1 MIITC
6 PRCATRYLLETG
18 VVRPPGRQVR
28 CARCQHTWFQDAALD
43 LPTPIPV
50 PVEEPEYPAGP
61 VTDKSRML
69 PPPPGSIAQPLP
81 RFEIPAPLT
90 HPPSPSSSSSRSI
103 PGFGVSDRVRTRSR
117 SMIGIVALV
126 ALVAGFPLLFFLLPQ
141 EIVRLWPESAS
152 LYDWLDMP
160 VNARGFKII
169 ATHSQEMN
177 GSVPTIAIKGQIIN
191 ETDRELEVPKI
202 RLSVRDKDKRELYHW
217 TVLADQQKL
226 GPREEGSFTARLE
239 SPPPDAADLEV
250 RFAKAGE

>member
-202 RLSVRDKDKRELYHW
+202 RLSVRDKDKREL
-217 TVLADQQKL
+217 
-226 GPREEGSFTARLE
+226 
-239 SPPPDAADLEV
+239 DAADLEV